1 MNLIEQL
8 ERLDLKGRQ
17 AKVYLALLQL
27 GSASAIEIAKYTK
40 LKHPT
45 VYDVLDLLREKQLV
59 CETLSGRRRL
69 FSPENPARLAEIE
82 NRRKEALD
90 AGLPDL
96 HALSRGG
103 EKRPRVH
110 YYEGAEGGEAL
121 RAALLDVRSK
131 EYFYFGA
138 VQEMLKLSSPERE
151 AEYVRQRIRRGIWS
165 WSIRN
170 RAREV
175 AEEYMLPGERN
186 LRHVRYFPRAIS
198 DNISG
203 LYLFDETVAVA
214 SGLKEN
220 YTIFIESGELFIL
233 MKSLWQC
240 MWEISEEP

>member
-1 MNLIEQL
+1 M
-8 ERLDLKGRQ
+8 
-17 AKVYLALLQL
+17 
-27 GSASAIEIAKYTK
+27 
-40 LKHPT
+40 
-45 VYDVLDLLREKQLV
+45 
-59 CETLSGRRRL
+59 
-69 FSPENPARLAEIE
+69 
-82 NRRKEALD
+82 
-90 AGLPDL
+90 LPDL
-96 HALSRGG
+96 HALYRGG

-186 LRHVRYFPRAIS
+186 LRHVRYFPGRSATTFPGFTFS
-198 DNISG
+198 TKPSQSLPDSRR
-203 LYLFDETVAVA
+203 TTPSSSKAA
-214 SGLKEN
+214 SC
-220 YTIFIESGELFIL
+220 S
-233 MKSLWQC
+233 S
-240 MWEISEEP
+240 

>member
-1 MNLIEQL
+1 
-8 ERLDLKGRQ
+8 
-17 AKVYLALLQL
+17 
-27 GSASAIEIAKYTK
+27 
-40 LKHPT
+40 
-45 VYDVLDLLREKQLV
+45 
-59 CETLSGRRRL
+59 
-69 FSPENPARLAEIE
+69 
-82 NRRKEALD
+82 
-90 AGLPDL
+90 
-96 HALSRGG
+96 
-103 EKRPRVH
+103 
-110 YYEGAEGGEAL
+110 
-121 RAALLDVRSK
+121 
-131 EYFYFGA
+131 
-138 VQEMLKLSSPERE
+138 MLKLSSPERE